1 MSLALFLMPILLY
14 GGVRNVV
21 IFGPPGVGK
30 GTQSKH
36 IAERWG
42 LCHVSTGDLL
52 RAEVAS
58 KGVSVTTV
66 VPGYIATDHSASAVG
81 GDGAADGNA
90 KKGMPPEELAT
101 MVADAVEK
109 KTPQLLASQLD
120 GRVGIVLRAL
130 LPRVLFKIMEGKAKK
145 LA

>member
-1 MSLALFLMPILLY
+1 MALSLLLTPLLLS

-52 RAEVAS
+52 RAEVARLW
-58 KGVSVTTV
+58 
-66 VPGYIATDHSASAVG
+66 D
-81 GDGAADGNA
+81 GDR
-90 KKGMPPEELAT
+90 
-101 MVADAVEK
+101 
-109 KTPQLLASQLD
+109 SR
-120 GRVGIVLRAL
+120 RVMFHG
-130 LPRVLFKIMEGKAKK
+130 FSGKAEEGWGGGMVWALQGREVKQVLCCRSDFRREAVDALK
-145 LA
+145 L